1 MVYLLLMI
9 ASEYCSVAGLFLNY
23 MVPLWNMRL
32 WKISGLC
39 GVQNYIIYF
48 IIRIWHWQ
56 QLHWDVIL
64 VETIHLKFIQQLLEE
79 FYIYKTLLNY
89 YYLCLTTQ
97 CVTFTSNK
105 MSWCLLCHFEIH
117 SFSIYGALW
126 FVGVFLLFVSVS
138 LLIFCFCYVMWTVSL
153 LNLLLFYARLMP
165 AM

>member
-9 ASEYCSVAGLFLNY
+9 ANEYCSVAGLFLNY

-105 MSWCLLCHFEIH
+105 MSWCLLCHVILKSTHLVSMVPFDLLVF
-117 SFSIYGALW
+117 FSCLYLCHYLYS
-126 FVGVFLLFVSVS
+126 VFAMLCGLFHC
-138 LLIFCFCYVMWTVSL
+138 LISYCFMLC
-153 LNLLLFYARLMP
+153 
-165 AM
+165 